1 MELAGGSL
9 HYAIEKEKAYITG
22 FHGQA
27 AELVIPAVLEGYP
40 VAEIGKKAFLSKKG
54 LRRITLPDSLE
65 AVGDWAF
72 AYCAKIGRASCR
84 ERVFRAV

>member
-1 MELAGGSL
+1 MQERELELAGGSL

-40 VAEIGKKAFLSKKG
+40 AM
-54 LRRITLPDSLE
+54 
-65 AVGDWAF
+65 
-72 AYCAKIGRASCR
+72 
-84 ERVFRAV
+84 